1 MIDFNNRI
9 SHISDQV
16 QHYSYEI
23 MEAVQE
29 IRAQGFTTK
38 EALKIV
44 ELGIQSINSD
54 VEHERN
60 GLFHEYIEVINE
72 LEG

>member
-1 MIDFNNRI
+1 MIKVGNRI
-9 SHISDQV
+9 AHISDQV
-16 QHYSYEI
+16 SHYSYEI
-23 MEAVQE
+23 VEVVRN
-29 IRAQGFTTK
+29 IRAQGFTTT

-72 LEG
+72 

>member
-9 SHISDQV
+9 TNISDQV
-16 QHYSYEI
+16 SHYSYEI
-23 MEAVQE
+23 VEAVRN
-29 IRAQGFTTK
+29 IRAQGFTTT

-44 ELGIQSINSD
+44 ELGIQSINAD

-72 LEG
+72 